1 MNIAGYRIESLI
13 AKGGMATVYRAIQ
26 ESLNRPVALKVM
38 NPMLADA
45 AEYAE
50 RFVNEATILA
60 ALNHNNIITIH
71 DVGMVDDWLYLAM
84 EYIEGGDLGGRIA
97 AGVVAPDEALRLVEA
112 LGGCLQFAH
121 DAGII
126 HRDVKPANILFRRD
140 GTPLLTDF
148 GIAKRASS
156 QQELTLAGTILGSP
170 YYLSPEQARGDP
182 VSGKADIYSLG
193 IVCYEMLTG
202 EKPFRGDTDVG
213 TMLKHLSEPP
223 PHLTGTLATIQPLL
237 SKMLAKDPAERFPDA
252 ATMVAS
258 AQQVRTE
265 LQGGGVAVK
274 PDGTAS
280 APGAS
285 YSVDEIAADDQSASK
300 RAFYQIY
307 QDYMADRLKV
317 PSMPDVAVRIRKAVD
332 QPDIDVGGLAKVI
345 QADPSLAA
353 HLVRVAKS
361 PLFAGSDS
369 VQSPHAAIVRL
380 GMKVTR
386 DMVTSFTLRNL
397 FRSKTPTIK
406 QRLREVWRHSCV
418 VAALS
423 FVLGRLTPGIDKE
436 QGLLAGLL
444 HDVGALVLLAHAE
457 SYPELVADSAA
468 LDGYVSELGGQIGA
482 MVLRKWEF
490 PDEFVEVPLESENW
504 ERDSGPKMDLSDVV
518 MLSRLHS
525 YMGTPRMSTL
535 PRIDTL
541 PAFHKLT
548 VSELTPDLS
557 LQVLDEAQQ
566 ELTELRRLLQG

>member
-13 AKGGMATVYRAIQ
+13 AKGGMATVYHAIQ

-60 ALNHNNIITIH
+60 ALSHSNIITIH
-71 DVGMVDDWLYLAM
+71 DVGMVDDWLYIAM
-84 EYIEGGDLGGRIA
+84 EYIEGGDLGRRIA
-97 AGVVAPDEALRLVEA
+97 AGVVTPEAVLDLVEA

-170 YYLSPEQARGDP
+170 YYLSPEQARGEP
-182 VSGKADIYSLG
+182 VTGQADIYSLG

-202 EKPFRGDTDVG
+202 EKPFQGDTDVG

-223 PHLTGTLATIQPLL
+223 PRLTGTLAGMQPLL
-237 SKMLAKDPAERFPDA
+237 DQMLAKNPAERFRDA
-252 ATMVAS
+252 GTLVDFAR
-258 AQQVRTE
+258 QLRDQ
-265 LQGGGVAVK
+265 LQGNAPRQKPARGGAA
-274 PDGTAS
+274 DAE
-280 APGAS
+280 S
-285 YSVDEIAADDQSASK
+285 YCVDEITADDQSASK

-307 QDYMADRLKV
+307 QDYIEDRLKV
-317 PSMPDVAVRIRKAVD
+317 PSMPDVAVRIRKAVE
-332 QPDIDVGGLAKVI
+332 QPDIGVEDLAKVI

-353 HLVRVAKS
+353 YLVRVAKS
-361 PLFAGSDS
+361 PLFAGNDS
-369 VQSPHAAIVRL
+369 VQSPQAAIVRL

-397 FRSKTPTIK
+397 FTSKSPAVK
-406 QRLREVWRHSCV
+406 QRMREVWRHSCV

-423 FVLGRLTPGIDKE
+423 FVLARLTPGIDKE
-436 QGLLAGLL
+436 EGLLAGLL
-444 HDVGALVLLAHAE
+444 HDVGALVLLAQ
-457 SYPELVADSAA
+457 ADSNPDLIANGEE
-468 LDGYVSELGGQIGA
+468 LDGYLAEFGGQIGA
-482 MVLRKWEF
+482 MVLRKWDFSE
-490 PDEFVEVPLESENW
+490 EFVAVPLEAENW
-504 ERDSGPKMDLSDVV
+504 ERDPGAKLDLSDIV
-518 MLSRLHS
+518 MMSRLHS
-525 YMGTPRMSTL
+525 FLGTARMDSL
-535 PRIDTL
+535 PRVDSL

-557 LQVLDEAQQ
+557 LQVLQEAQQ
-566 ELTELRRLLQG
+566 ELTDLRRLLQG

>member
-60 ALNHNNIITIH
+60 ALSHNNIITIH

-84 EYIEGGDLGGRIA
+84 EYIEGGDLGRLIA
-97 AGVVAPDEALRLVEA
+97 AGVVAPEATLDLVEA

-170 YYLSPEQARGDP
+170 YYLSPEQARGEP
-182 VSGKADIYSLG
+182 VTGQADIYSLG

-202 EKPFRGDTDVG
+202 QKPFQGDTDVG

-223 PHLTGTLATIQPLL
+223 PQLTGTLAGMQPLL
-237 SKMLAKDPAERFPDA
+237 DQMLAKNPAERFRDA
-252 ATMVAS
+252 ATLVAF
-258 AQQVRTE
+258 ARQLRGE
-265 LQGGGVAVK
+265 LQGRLVARE
-274 PDGTAS
+274 PARRSS
-280 APGAS
+280 AAGAS
-285 YSVDEIAADDQSASK
+285 YCVDEITADDQAASK

-317 PSMPDVAVRIRKAVD
+317 PSMPDVAIRIRKAVE
-332 QPDIDVGGLAKVI
+332 QPDINVDDLTKVI

-353 HLVRVAKS
+353 YLVRVAKS
-361 PLFAGSDS
+361 PLFAGNDS
-369 VQSPHAAIVRL
+369 VQSPHSAIVRL
-380 GMKVTR
+380 GMGVTR

-397 FRSKTPTIK
+397 FTSRAPAVK
-406 QRLREVWRHSCV
+406 QRMREVWRHSCV

-423 FVLGRLTPGIDKE
+423 FVLARLTPGIDKE

-457 SYPELVADSAA
+457 SYPELVADGAQ
-468 LDGYVSELGGQIGA
+468 LDGFLTELGGQIGA
-482 MVLRKWEF
+482 MVLRRWEF
-490 PDEFVEVPLESENW
+490 PDEFVAVPLEAENW
-504 ERDSGPKMDLSDVV
+504 ERDSGPKIDLSDVV

-525 YMGTPRMSTL
+525 FMGTPRMEGL
-535 PRIDTL
+535 PRIDSL

-557 LQVLDEAQQ
+557 LQVLQEAQQ
-566 ELTELRRLLQG
+566 ELTDLRRLLQA